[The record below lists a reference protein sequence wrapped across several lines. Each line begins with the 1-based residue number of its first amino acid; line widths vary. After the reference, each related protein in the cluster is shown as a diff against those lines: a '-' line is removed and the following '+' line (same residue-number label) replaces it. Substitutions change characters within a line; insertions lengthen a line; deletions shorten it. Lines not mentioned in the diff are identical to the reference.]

1 MSDTMT
7 PAQRHRCMSRIRSK
21 DTKPELKV
29 RKWLWS
35 HGYRYRLNVR
45 SVPGSPDI
53 VMRPYRTAIF
63 VNGCFWHGHGVE
75 LGDRSQELGVNPQ
88 DLQDF
93 VSETNRELKNNPQY
107 LQDLESEASRIINNN
122 SQDLEDFVSE
132 TNRKLKNNPQYLQ
145 DFASAS
151 EQDNKT
157 NSQDLQ
163 DFVSETNR
171 KLKTNPQYLQ
181 DLESEASRIIN
192 NNASRHEID
201 GITDSPCCK
210 LPHTNRDFWVAKI
223 RRNQER
229 DRRNYQILH
238 ENGWQVIVV
247 WECQLTTKKIEH
259 TMREVELLLNRHF
272 LDIHNTKARAYASDT
287 PDALPQ
293 AAEDST
299 DYGKK

>member
-1 MSDTMT
+1 MDKLT

-63 VNGCFWHGHGVE
+63 VNGCFWHGHEVE

-93 VSETNRELKNNPQY
+93 VSETNRKLKNDPQY
-107 LQDLESEASRIINNN
+107 LQDLESEACRSINNN
-122 SQDLEDFVSE
+122 PQDLEDFVSE

-145 DFASAS
+145 D
-151 EQDNKT
+151 
-157 NSQDLQ
+157 L
-163 DFVSETNR
+163 V
-171 KLKTNPQYLQ
+171 
-181 DLESEASRIIN
+181 SEASRIIN
-192 NNASRHEID
+192 DNASRHEID

-272 LDIHNTKARAYASDT
+272 LDIHNTKARAYVSDI

>member
-1 MSDTMT
+1 MDKLT
-7 PAQRHRCMSRIRSK
+7 PSQRHLCMSRIRSK

-63 VNGCFWHGHGVE
+63 VNGCFWHGHDVE
-75 LGDRSQELGVNPQ
+75 LKIENG
-88 DLQDF
+88 
-93 VSETNRELKNNPQY
+93 
-107 LQDLESEASRIINNN
+107 
-122 SQDLEDFVSE
+122 
-132 TNRKLKNNPQYLQ
+132 KLKCRDAEP
-145 DFASAS
+145 ASDS
-151 EQDNKT
+151 
-157 NSQDLQ
+157 
-163 DFVSETNR
+163 VPETY
-171 KLKTNPQYLQ
+171 Q
-181 DLESEASRIIN
+181 II
-192 NNASRHEID
+192 
-201 GITDSPCCK
+201 DSACCK
-210 LPHTNRDFWVAKI
+210 IPKSNRDFWVAKI

-272 LDIHNTKARAYASDT
+272 LDIHNTKGRAYASDI

-299 DYGKK
+299 DYGKNNNKQ

>member
-1 MSDTMT
+1 MT
-7 PAQRHRCMSRIRSK
+7 DRLTKEQRHRCMSKIHSK

-29 RKWLWS
+29 RRWLWS
-35 HGYRYRLNVR
+35 HGYRYRLCVK

-93 VSETNRELKNNPQY
+93 VSETNRKLKNNPQY
-107 LQDLESEASRIINNN
+107 LQDLESEASR
-122 SQDLEDFVSE
+122 S
-132 TNRKLKNNPQYLQ
+132 
-145 DFASAS
+145 
-151 EQDNKT
+151 
-157 NSQDLQ
+157 
-163 DFVSETNR
+163 
-171 KLKTNPQYLQ
+171 
-181 DLESEASRIIN
+181 IN